1 MLVDGLIFGLG
12 IILAIVLIGL
22 FICCFQIICVLAL
35 CAVIIALIIGGIF
48 AIIEW
53 NTSAIGV
60 YVCGLYGSFALLEKI
75 VE

>member
-12 IILAIVLIGL
+12 IILAIVLIGV

-35 CAVIIALIIGGIF
+35 CAVIIALIIGAIF
-48 AIIEW
+48 AIIEV
-53 NTSAIGV
+53 NTANIGI
-60 YVCGLYGSFALLEKI
+60 YACSLYGSALLLEKI